1 MIKKG
6 FIFSVMFLLAGW
18 VFVFQPVQAA
28 AQTDVLTGVTTGKR
42 RVINHN
48 IQQAKQKA
56 VSDALETA
64 LQNAF
69 ASLVPRQVFAANLDF
84 FFEQVLSKTNNYIL
98 AYRVLGGVESKG
110 YYLVGVETKVD
121 LTKLEKKLTDAR
133 ILNANKDKPTLLFF
147 IAEKTPDDPA
157 PRYWWVKN
165 LVPYES
171 QAEQSLVNQ
180 MARDNFLIIGNGPER
195 PDPSFYNITFDTI
208 YDIAAARQLG
218 VQMKADMIVFGKAS
232 SSEAINR
239 MGDERTFDGLISLE
253 AYHLETGEKAVTIQ
267 LDAAVTSMV
276 PVIGHTNA
284 IKNAAAL
291 AATDLSQKLSTYWAD
306 QLRREH
312 AFDVRIEGMDFLPR
326 FIALKQ
332 RFVQMPGIENMQ
344 PKEMGSNY
352 ALLEMFYKGKPSQFA
367 DRVMLKTFKD
377 FGLEILDVSDSLITI
392 RFIEKQEPSLF
403 DDTPP
408 PGGSQAPVP
417 QDASSIQE

>member
-84 FFEQVLSKTNNYIL
+84 FYEQVLSKTNNYIQ

-147 IAEKTPDDPA
+147 
-157 PRYWWVKN
+157 
-165 LVPYES
+165 
-171 QAEQSLVNQ
+171 
-180 MARDNFLIIGNGPER
+180 
-195 PDPSFYNITFDTI
+195 
-208 YDIAAARQLG
+208 
-218 VQMKADMIVFGKAS
+218 
-232 SSEAINR
+232 
-239 MGDERTFDGLISLE
+239 
-253 AYHLETGEKAVTIQ
+253 
-267 LDAAVTSMV
+267 
-276 PVIGHTNA
+276 
-284 IKNAAAL
+284 
-291 AATDLSQKLSTYWAD
+291 
-306 QLRREH
+306 
-312 AFDVRIEGMDFLPR
+312 
-326 FIALKQ
+326 
-332 RFVQMPGIENMQ
+332 
-344 PKEMGSNY
+344 
-352 ALLEMFYKGKPSQFA
+352 FA
-367 DRVMLKTFKD
+367 
-377 FGLEILDVSDSLITI
+377 
-392 RFIEKQEPSLF
+392 
-403 DDTPP
+403 
-408 PGGSQAPVP
+408 
-417 QDASSIQE
+417 